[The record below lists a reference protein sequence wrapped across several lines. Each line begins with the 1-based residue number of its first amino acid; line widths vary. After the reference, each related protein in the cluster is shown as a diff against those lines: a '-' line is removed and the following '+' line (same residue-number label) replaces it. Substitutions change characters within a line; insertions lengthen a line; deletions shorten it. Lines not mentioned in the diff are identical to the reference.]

1 MIGKLLWKKIKKNI
15 GKINYKQF
23 CEKSSQ
29 KGIRVRGENL
39 NIQSLSE
46 KVPIEET
53 IKGIEFIKHER
64 NIEKLKSFMDDI
76 MPFGEKTVVKY
87 RNKFIQRF
95 VETEGDEIIYTPLL
109 KFIND
114 TGSFQTKK
122 EVIYF
127 IVCVTS
133 DAVGEIVKGFYDGS
147 IPKQIGTE
155 ELTEVFKTAMPNAKD
170 SSVKKTYSVV
180 TTILEDFGILN
191 SKKDESTKRK
201 KIFVL
206 NNNIRSSHEGILFN
220 LYYEFIKLKGNKMP
234 KEESV
239 LNCDT
244 FKYFLMSDLM
254 KKMHL
259 KWMLEQGHIEHYM
272 MFGNSNYQ
280 FAYDSPAL
288 LVKKVIGND

>member
-76 MPFGEKTVVKY
+76 MPFGEKTTVKY

-95 VETEGDEIIYTPLL
+95 VEAEGDEIIYTPLL
-109 KFIND
+109 KFINGVD
-114 TGSFQTKK
+114 SFQTKK

-127 IVCVTS
+127 IVCETS

-147 IPKQIGTE
+147 IAEQVESDKFTE
-155 ELTEVFKTAMPNAKD
+155 IFKIAMPDAKE
-170 SSVKKTYSVV
+170 SSIKKTYSVV
-180 TTILEDFGILN
+180 TTILEDFGILS
-191 SKKDESTKRK
+191 SKKDGETKK
-201 KIFVL
+201 KVFLL
-206 NNNIRSSHEGILFN
+206 NNNIRSSNEGILFN
-220 LYYEFIKLKGNKMP
+220 LYYEFIKIKGNKMP
-234 KEESV
+234 EEELV

-244 FKYFLMSDLM
+244 FKYFIMSDLM
-254 KKMHL
+254 KKRHL
-259 KWMLEQGHIEHYM
+259 KWMLDQDILNIM
-272 MFGNSNYQ
+272 
-280 FAYDSPAL
+280 
-288 LVKKVIGND
+288 